1 MPYRAKRVSGRC
13 RPAGHP
19 APPSKQPPGQGA
31 PYVSEGNVK
40 IHNRQ
45 DGNNQKLWRVTME
58 YSKED
63 LMEAKKQI
71 WGVGENMGTEES
83 KKNLGGERTILG

>member
-1 MPYRAKRVSGRC
+1 
-13 RPAGHP
+13 
-19 APPSKQPPGQGA
+19 
-31 PYVSEGNVK
+31 
-40 IHNRQ
+40 
-45 DGNNQKLWRVTME
+45 ME

-83 KKNLGGERTILG
+83 KDNGIHHLLFPPNTV

>member
-1 MPYRAKRVSGRC
+1 
-13 RPAGHP
+13 
-19 APPSKQPPGQGA
+19 
-31 PYVSEGNVK
+31 
-40 IHNRQ
+40 
-45 DGNNQKLWRVTME
+45 ME

-83 KKNLGGERTILG
+83 KKNLGGERTILE